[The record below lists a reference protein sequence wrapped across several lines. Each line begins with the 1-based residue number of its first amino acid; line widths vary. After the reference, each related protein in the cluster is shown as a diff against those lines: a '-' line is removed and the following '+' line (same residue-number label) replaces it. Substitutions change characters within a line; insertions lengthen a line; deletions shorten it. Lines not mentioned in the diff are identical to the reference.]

1 MKLVNKFVNQ
11 YITANSLTEIPD
23 RYSIWSLLTVVGA
36 AVGRNTHYRLGTQQ
50 IYPNMMTLLVGTPAS
65 RKTTAINAA
74 SQLVPNYVA
83 LAPQELVNS
92 TLGIIGFMSG
102 ADKKKKKRLGKRDY
116 AKFLDED
123 LIEEPEV
130 EEPAVE
136 ENRETP
142 FAVCSEFG
150 TLVKS
155 EAYKLLTVLSQL
167 WDGSEFR
174 HQLAV
179 IKQPTFSLL
188 GAVTPGSLV
197 KLLPP
202 ESSEQGFLSR
212 AILVYG
218 EKNGF
223 VPRPEFF
230 NAERHP
236 ELKQLIEAN
245 ALLGGKPI
253 KATVAAERLLDS
265 LYVKTNTITDFRF
278 TYYNARRHIHLIKVC
293 INLALLSYD
302 KVITEEVV
310 NDAETLLNNTE
321 QYMPDCL
328 GEFGL
333 APLTKVKHMILEFL
347 RQCDEPISSK
357 ILRNVAS
364 KDATDRDFEEI
375 MRQLEEE
382 GKIYKGKDVAGNIT
396 FVNARISLLNK
407 KVKTRETMPDDFMEF
422 EREELEYAG
431 L

>member
-1 MKLVNKFVNQ
+1 MKLNNK
-11 YITANSLTEIPD
+11 YINEYLNANSLTEIPD

-36 AVGRNTHYRLGTQQ
+36 SVGRNTYYNLGTQK
-50 IYPNMMTLLVGTPAS
+50 IYPNMMCLLVGTPAS

-74 SQLVPNYVA
+74 TQLVPDYVA

-92 TLGIIGFMSG
+92 SLGIIGFMSG
-102 ADKKKKKRLGKRDY
+102 KDKKKKKISKDDF
-116 AKFLDED
+116 AKFLTED
-123 LIEEPEV
+123 LIEDPEDSV
-130 EEPAVE
+130 AIET
-136 ENRETP
+136 NRETP
-142 FAVCSEFG
+142 FAICSEFG

-174 HQLAV
+174 HQVAI
-179 IKQPTFSLL
+179 IKNPTFSLL

-223 VPRPEFF
+223 VPRPVFF
-230 NAERHP
+230 DVKRHS
-236 ELKQLIEAN
+236 ELKQLIEDN
-245 ALLGGKPI
+245 ARLNGTPI
-253 KATVAAERLLDS
+253 KATKDAELIIDS
-265 LYVKTNTITDFRF
+265 LYTKTNTITDFRF
-278 TYYNARRHIHLIKVC
+278 TYYNARRHIHLIKLC

-302 KVITEEVV
+302 KIITADVV
-310 NDAETLLNNTE
+310 RDAETLLNDTE
-321 QYMPDCL
+321 LYMPDCL

-382 GKIYKGKDVAGNIT
+382 KKIYKGKSANDEIT
-396 FVNARISLLNK
+396 FVNARINIMGK
-407 KVKTRETMPDDFMEF
+407 QVKRI
-422 EREELEYAG
+422 EESEYD
-431 L
+431 LFQRIVDQE